1 MLAIQRGNYSPSPVP
16 FSEVNFALLREAGII
31 GSPSIFGRG
40 GLEMGTEKLC
50 VQAVPD
56 IPY

>member
-1 MLAIQRGNYSPSPVP
+1 MVP
-16 FSEVNFALLREAGII
+16 FSEVNFALPRETGITC
-31 GSPSIFGRG
+31 SLSVFGRG
-40 GLEMGTEKLC
+40 SLEMETEKLC